1 MALKVKLV
9 RSLSGH
15 KQQHRD
21 TVRGLGLTRTGMTR
35 VLQDT
40 PEVRGMIAKVSYLL
54 EWSETSEEF
63 KPFGRRTRHAAKAA
77 TSE

>member
-9 RSLSGH
+9 RGLSGH
-15 KQQHRD
+15 KQDHRD
-21 TVRGLGLTRTGMTR
+21 TVRGLGLTRTGMER

-40 PEVRGMIAKVSYLL
+40 PEVRGMIKKVEYLL

-63 KPFGRRTRHAAKAA
+63 KPFGRRARRKQGAQ
-77 TSE
+77 S